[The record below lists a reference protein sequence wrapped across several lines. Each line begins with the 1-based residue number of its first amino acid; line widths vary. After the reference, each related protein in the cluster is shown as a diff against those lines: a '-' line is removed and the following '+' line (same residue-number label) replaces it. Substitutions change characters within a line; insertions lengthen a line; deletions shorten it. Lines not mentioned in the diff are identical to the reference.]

1 MKLHLVSQ
9 IYLVKRFL
17 SVDLILLKQ
26 EELSSLNRK
35 GSDGSMSE
43 SLLHNICLRIP
54 SLLIVLTSKRNYR
67 EK

>member
-35 GSDGSMSE
+35 GSEGSMSE
-43 SLLHNICLRIP
+43 SLFHNTGLRIP
-54 SLLIVLTSKRNYR
+54 SLLMVLPLKRN
-67 EK
+67 